1 MANMSYCRFQNT
13 LGDLRDCAEHLHDHF
28 DDSQNGRD
36 EKSARKSLIELC
48 REIIEEVE
56 SVDDLDDLGT
66 EKDDACPEWNCEE
79 CGCERESFD
88 GICTNHNCKG

>member
-36 EKSARKSLIELC
+36 YVGIGSLMRQRGLVGGEGQYPTTMQGLMAWLRKTPRPERPSCGKTCPMSSSA
-48 REIIEEVE
+48 
-56 SVDDLDDLGT
+56 
-66 EKDDACPEWNCEE
+66 N
-79 CGCERESFD
+79 
-88 GICTNHNCKG
+88 